1 MVTAARFRP
10 NAFDV
15 ANYLFLALF
24 SLSVIYPF
32 WDMLMKSL
40 SSPADASRL
49 GFALFPSR
57 ISLSAYRMALGGRVL
72 VGYANTIFRTA
83 IGTVLALIVVSCAA
97 FPLSKRSLPLRNTI
111 TLYLVFTMFFSGG
124 LIPSYLN
131 IKNLG
136 LIDSRWSLIV
146 PGLAGVFN
154 ILIVRNFMSTID
166 KSLEESAAIDGAS
179 QLRIL
184 FQIIVPVSKPILAT
198 VALWTIVGHWN
209 AWFDALLY
217 INSTSKEVLQLML
230 RKILIQYQSEE
241 IMKYQQISG
250 EAASAFT
257 PESLKAAFM
266 YVTITPIIL
275 TYPFLQ
281 RYFVKGIM
289 IGSLKG

>member
-1 MVTAARFRP
+1 MVSRARFRP
-10 NAFDV
+10 NAFDF

-32 WDMLMKSL
+32 WDMLMKSF

-49 GFALFPSR
+49 GFALFPSQ
-57 ISLSAYRMALGGRVL
+57 ITLSAYRMVFGTRVL
-72 VGYANTIFRTA
+72 VGYANTIFRTV
-83 IGTVLALIVVSCAA
+83 IGTVLALVVVSCAA
-97 FPLSKRSLPLRNTI
+97 FPLSKKSLPLRNTI

-124 LIPSYLN
+124 LIPAYLN

-136 LIDSRWSLIV
+136 LIDSRWALIV
-146 PGLAGVFN
+146 PSLANVFN

-166 KSLEESAAIDGAS
+166 RSLEESAAIDGAS

-184 FQIIVPVSKPILAT
+184 FRIIIPVSKPILAT

-209 AWFDALLY
+209 AWFDAMIY
-217 INSTSKEVLQLML
+217 INSTTKEVLQLML

-250 EAASAFT
+250 EAAGAFT